1 MKTLGL
7 VGGTGW
13 VSTVDYYRFIN
24 QGINKA
30 LGGHQ
35 NARCVMVS
43 LNFGDIVA
51 MNRKND
57 TEGIAALLLD
67 AALKTV
73 AIGAEG
79 VLLCANTLHKFADR
93 IQKEIDVP
101 LIHIADATAG
111 KIQKKRLTRVGLL
124 GTKYTMEEDFYT
136 ARLQANG
143 IQAVVPDDPDRAFVH
158 KAIFDELVKEIFKKE
173 TKERYL
179 DIMEKLRRQGA
190 QGIILGC
197 TEIPLIIH
205 DDDFDLPLFN
215 TTEIHARA
223 AVDFALGT
231 S

>member
-1 MKTLGL
+1 MSIPG
-7 VGGTGW
+7 
-13 VSTVDYYRFIN
+13 SD
-24 QGINKA
+24 
-30 LGGHQ
+30 
-35 NARCVMVS
+35 
-43 LNFGDIVA
+43 
-51 MNRKND
+51 
-57 TEGIAALLLD
+57 LLLD
-67 AALKTV
+67 AARKTV

-111 KIQKKRLTRVGLL
+111 EIQKKRLTRVGLL

-143 IQAVVPDDPDRAFVH
+143 IQALVPDEPDRAFVH

-173 TKERYL
+173 TKQRYL
-179 DIMEKLRRQGA
+179 DIMDKRRGQGA
-190 QGIILGC
+190 RGIILGC

-205 DDDFDLPLFN
+205 DEDFERPLFN